1 MSTSLPS
8 TTTPTL
14 MSSPPRGTV
23 VDARRDEL
31 DRIALA
37 NTTEASGLVGEG
49 LANLNGGDG
58 EP

>member
-1 MSTSLPS
+1 
-8 TTTPTL
+8 